1 MNPYEFGPIAA
12 VLDAAYGVVMFLTS
26 LVTPL
31 AGTASAA
38 LAVVLVTL
46 LVRALLIP
54 VGVSQVKA
62 ANTRKRL
69 APQLASLQKTYGK
82 DREVL
87 QRKTLELY
95 QREKVSPTAGC
106 LPMLLQIPVVSTIY
120 ALFIVTT
127 VNGHPN
133 ALLAAPLL
141 GMPLGSSFASRT
153 IAGQLDLPTVVL
165 AVVIVAVIATVA
177 GASRK
182 LLAEPLPGTPGG
194 APALGAA
201 SDARPSGGP
210 AGASAGN
217 PAGDSALPDLT
228 NVMRTLS
235 FLPFL
240 TAIVALFVPLAAA
253 LYLVVTT
260 VWTFGERWTLRRL
273 LPPADAVPAR

>member
-12 VLDAAYGVVMFLTS
+12 VLDAAYAVVMSISS
-26 LVTPL
+26 LLEPV
-31 AGTASAA
+31 ADSAAAA

-46 LVRALLIP
+46 VVRAVLIP

-62 ANTRKRL
+62 ANARKRI
-69 APQLASLQKTYGK
+69 APQLAQLQKKHGK
-82 DREVL
+82 DRETL

-120 ALFIVTT
+120 GLFIIAT

-133 ALLAAPLL
+133 ALLSERLL
-141 GMPLGSSFASRT
+141 GMPLGSSFASLVT
-153 IAGQLDLPTVVL
+153 EGSLDIPGALL
-165 AVVIVAVIATVA
+165 GAVIVIVIAVTA
-177 GASRK
+177 QLSRR

-194 APALGAA
+194 PPATPTTPGT
-201 SDARPSGGP
+201 
-210 AGASAGN
+210 
-217 PAGDSALPDLT
+217 PDLT
-228 NVMRTLS
+228 GVMRTLS

-260 VWTFGERWTLRRL
+260 VWTFGERWILRRV
-273 LPPADAVPAR
+273 LPPASDPVAAPAPSA

>member
-12 VLDAAYGVVMFLTS
+12 VLDGAYAVVMFLSS
-26 LVTPL
+26 LVEPV
-31 AGTASAA
+31 AGTAAA
-38 LAVVLVTL
+38 AVAVVLVTL

-62 ANTRKRL
+62 ANARKRL
-69 APQLASLQKTYGK
+69 APKLAELQRKHGK
-82 DREVL
+82 NREVL

-120 ALFIVTT
+120 GLFIVTT

-133 ALLAAPLL
+133 GLLTERLF
-141 GMPLGSSFASRT
+141 GMPLGSSFASLVT
-153 IAGQLDLPTVVL
+153 TGSLDVATGAL
-165 AVVIVAVIATVA
+165 AAVIVVVIAVTAQL
-177 GASRK
+177 SRM

-194 APALGAA
+194 PPAA
-201 SDARPSGGP
+201 SQAPGM
-210 AGASAGN
+210 
-217 PAGDSALPDLT
+217 PDMT

-235 FLPFL
+235 FLPFV

-260 VWTFGERWTLRRL
+260 VWTFAERSILRRIH
-273 LPPADAVPAR
+273 PAPEPGAPGVAAVPAT

>member
-82 DREVL
+82 DREAL

-165 AVVIVAVIATVA
+165 AIVIVAVIATVA

-182 LLAEPLPGTPGG
+182 LLAEPLPGAPGG
-194 APALGAA
+194 PPALGAA
-201 SDARPSGGP
+201 SGARPSGGP
-210 AGASAGN
+210 AGD
-217 PAGDSALPDLT
+217 PALPDLT
-228 NVMRTLS
+228 NVMKTLS

-260 VWTFGERWTLRRL
+260 VWTFGERWILRRL